1 VRHSGGRGDLPVRAS
16 HEFGSR
22 QQGKQDLEAGGLKST
37 AAFEG
42 QSLVGTALALDEDQD
57 RRLIQER
64 VARRVDEL
72 DSLDPQGVG
81 QRRRHVV
88 CHKKGNAAVGSQLMD
103 DGPKRSRAQAALHL
117 GDVAESTPA
126 EPETDRGVRAMV
138 TAPRFRPQ
146 NLELQA
152 ERLHRLDRVGKKA
165 LLGVLSFVHQ
175 KSLSTR
181 RGQMS
186 IVDSRASGFRCD
198 AFRNRPKAARRVRQ
212 VRHTEPVMSRDLS
225 LLERHFRH
233 WREEGLLSAELE
245 SSLRESSGQL
255 VNRATSTVVRTAL
268 GGLGGGL
275 LLAGLILV
283 VAENWEAL
291 HRSLKL
297 GGWALLQ
304 LAFLLCAH
312 QLGRARPGRPALAE
326 AMSFVSGGWML
337 AGIALVSQIYQLD
350 SRPPNG
356 IWLWLALVLPA
367 AWLLERRAVA
377 AVVFIALVWG
387 FALETGQIDSIF
399 RADRGDGPWIWIGI
413 PLLAAGLASFLPTS
427 ARFLREWTG
436 LWTFVAGNVFLLVL
450 GASQDLD
457 RSDLGRGWWLA
468 GAGVLLGIAIPDQCL
483 SRAWDSLTSRLVVA
497 STFLPWILLGSRYDA
512 GLILDELAVGLAW
525 IVQLVIAILAIRAGA
540 RRGSESWVNL
550 GYLALLAGILTR
562 YFDFFGDYLEG
573 GIALALTGTLLL
585 FILYTLEKA
594 RRRTVRGAV
603 PA

>member
-1 VRHSGGRGDLPVRAS
+1 
-16 HEFGSR
+16 
-22 QQGKQDLEAGGLKST
+22 
-37 AAFEG
+37 
-42 QSLVGTALALDEDQD
+42 
-57 RRLIQER
+57 
-64 VARRVDEL
+64 
-72 DSLDPQGVG
+72 
-81 QRRRHVV
+81 
-88 CHKKGNAAVGSQLMD
+88 
-103 DGPKRSRAQAALHL
+103 
-117 GDVAESTPA
+117 
-126 EPETDRGVRAMV
+126 
-138 TAPRFRPQ
+138 
-146 NLELQA
+146 
-152 ERLHRLDRVGKKA
+152 
-165 LLGVLSFVHQ
+165 
-175 KSLSTR
+175 
-181 RGQMS
+181 
-186 IVDSRASGFRCD
+186 
-198 AFRNRPKAARRVRQ
+198 
-212 VRHTEPVMSRDLS
+212 MSRDLS

-268 GGLGGGL
+268 AGLGGGL

-304 LAFLLCAH
+304 LALLLCAH

-377 AVVFIALVWG
+377 AVVFIALVSG

-457 RSDLGRGWWLA
+457 RSDLGRGWWFA
-468 GAGVLLGIAIPDQCL
+468 GAGVLLGIAIPDRCL
-483 SRAWDSLTSRLVVA
+483 SRAWDSLTSRLIVA
-497 STFLPWILLGSRYDA
+497 FTFLPWILLGSRYDA
-512 GLILDELAVGLAW
+512 GLIFDELAVGLAW

-594 RRRTVRGAV
+594 RRRTVSGAV